1 MPVTLKDI
9 AVRTGKSIPTVSR
22 ALAGFADISQQTR
35 DEVRRVAHELGYEPN
50 AAARSLQQRRTHS
63 LALILPTTSNLR
75 FSDPFFSELL
85 SGAVEQAAQ
94 FGFNVTV
101 TTDTGQDERETYLKH
116 LRRRSADGYLLLR
129 TQRQDARI
137 NLLREQ
143 DVPFVAFGRTEAD
156 NDFYCVDEDGAH
168 GIRQAVDHLVALGH
182 TRLACIAEPL
192 NYTKSYHRVQGY
204 LEGLEAH
211 GLPLDATLLVE
222 TRFRQRSGK
231 LAAQQLLDL
240 PKPPTAIVACN
251 DLLAFGAINE
261 AQARGL
267 VVGRDISITG
277 FDDILWAEFGN
288 PPLTTLR
295 LPAHEV
301 GRLVAEKLCRLVAA
315 QAVEKHTI
323 LRPALVVRQSSG
335 PCP

>member
-288 PPLTTLR
+288 PPLTTLC

-301 GRLVAEKLCRLVAA
+301 GQLVAEKLCRLVAG
-315 QAVEKHTI
+315 QEVEKHTV
-323 LRPALVVRQSSG
+323 LRPTLVVRQSSG
-335 PCP
+335 PRP